1 MSIHPYRNYFKEF
14 KGNHN
19 ILVET
24 GSYKGDGIV
33 LAMQAGYKRILSM
46 DIDGANIAHC
56 QDRFE
61 LIPDD
66 TNKRPAKNGHIN
78 VTCADSAIGLLKMM
92 KYVNEPAM
100 IWLDAH
106 SQLFDD
112 EPPAVNP
119 FPLLMELEQLKKHPV
134 KTHTILIDDI
144 LILTHPDVTG
154 WSKDVIENAL
164 LMINPAYK
172 LTYLSN
178 PVVNNIL
185 MAHV

>member
-1 MSIHPYRNYFKEF
+1 MSCHPNRNYFKEF

-19 ILVET
+19 IFVET
-24 GSYKGDGIV
+24 GSYHGDGIE
-33 LAMQAGYKRILSM
+33 LARLAGYTRILSL
-46 DIDGANIAHC
+46 DIDGANVAHC
-56 QDRFE
+56 QDRFG

-66 TNKRPAKNGHIN
+66 NTPAKHGHIN
-78 VTCADSAIGLLKMM
+78 VICTDSATGLLKAMR
-92 KYVNEPAM
+92 YVNEPAM

-112 EPPAVNP
+112 ESATDNP
-119 FPLLMELEQLKKHPV
+119 FPLLMELEQLRKHPI

-154 WSKDVIENAL
+154 WNKDMIENAVL
-164 LMINPAYK
+164 AINPSYK

>member
-1 MSIHPYRNYFKEF
+1 MSMHPFRNYFKEF
-14 KGNHN
+14 KGNHS
-19 ILVET
+19 IFVET
-24 GSYKGDGIV
+24 GTCKGDSIE
-33 LAMQAGYKRILSM
+33 LANQAGYKRILSM
-46 DIDGANIAHC
+46 DIDGANVAHC
-56 QDRFE
+56 QERFQ

-66 TNKRPAKNGHIN
+66 KQPAKNSHIN
-78 VTCADSAIGLLKMM
+78 IICGDSATGLLKFM

-112 EPPAVNP
+112 EPPTENP
-119 FPLLMELEQLKKHPV
+119 FPLLIELEQLKKHPI

-154 WSKDVIENAL
+154 WTRDTIENAL

>member
-1 MSIHPYRNYFKEF
+1 MHPLRNYFIEY
-14 KGNHN
+14 KGNHKVF
-19 ILVET
+19 VET
-24 GSYKGDGIV
+24 GSYRGDGIE
-33 LAMQAGYKRILSM
+33 LARQAGYNRIMSM
-46 DIDGANIAHC
+46 DIDGANVAHC

-61 LIPDD
+61 LIGDD
-66 TNKRPAKNGHIN
+66 KIQAKNGHIN
-78 VTCADSAIGLLKMM
+78 ISCGDSATGLLKFM

-112 EPPAVNP
+112 EPKTKNP
-119 FPLLMELEQLKKHPV
+119 FPLMLELEQLKKHPV
-134 KTHTILIDDI
+134 KTHTIMIDDI

-154 WSKDVIENAL
+154 WTKKDIEAKL
-164 LMINPAYK
+164 LEINPDYK

-185 MAHV
+185 MAKI